1 MKKLVLVIALLA
13 VAPAALATNGYF
25 THGNGTLS
33 KSMAGGGVALPREAM
48 DTANNPAAA
57 AFVRSGASASLALFS
72 PDRQY
77 TVSGDP
83 TGYPQTFGLTR
94 GTVESKSNYF
104 PMPALA
110 LNYRPND
117 TTGLAMSVIARGG
130 MNTNYHASTFYGA
143 NQTGVDLA
151 QMFLSGTYAKK
162 LGANHALGISLIGV
176 GQRFKASGL
185 EAFAAFSQEP
195 ECLTGNGY
203 EYSYGAGVQVGYLGY
218 LTNQLSIGATFT
230 PQIAMTE
237 FDGYCG
243 LFADEGSFDIPAAVS
258 AGVAYRA
265 TENVTFAAD
274 YQRIHYSDV
283 GAVGSHLFPNLVQAP
298 LGSENGAGFGW
309 DDVNVVKVGVAWQA
323 TPVWMFSAGYS
334 KANQPIPDSEVLF
347 NILAPGVIEQHI
359 TLGASK
365 TLGNRPGRFN
375 VALMYAPTQT
385 VKGANP
391 LEAPGAQE
399 IELKMNE
406 WEIEFGY
413 TFDF

>member
-1 MKKLVLVIALLA
+1 MKKLIPVLALLA
-13 VAPAALATNGYF
+13 LAPVALATNGYF

-33 KSMAGGGVALPREAM
+33 KSMGGAGLALPREAL
-48 DTANNPAAA
+48 DTSNNPAAA
-57 AFVRSGASASLALFS
+57 AFVERSASASLALFS

-77 TVSGDP
+77 TVIGNP

-94 GTVESKSNYF
+94 GTVTSDSNYF
-104 PMPALA
+104 PMPALGV
-110 LNYRPND
+110 NFRPND
-117 TTGLAMSVIARGG
+117 TTGIAISAIARGG
-130 MNTNYHASTFYGA
+130 MNTNYHAPTFHGA
-143 NQTGVDLA
+143 SQTGVDLA

-162 LGANHALGISLIGV
+162 LSENHALGISLIGV

-185 EAFAAFSQEP
+185 EAFALFSQDP
-195 ECLTGNGY
+195 ESLTGNGY

-218 LTNQLSIGATFT
+218 LTRRFSVGAQWT
-230 PQIAMTE
+230 PRIAMSE
-237 FDGYCG
+237 FDDYRG
-243 LFADEGSFDIPAAVS
+243 LFAGDGSFDIPGS
-258 AGVAYRA
+258 AGAGIAYRV
-265 TENVTFAAD
+265 TDTVTFAAD

-283 GAVGSHLFPNLVQAP
+283 SAVGSHLLPNLMQAP
-298 LGSENGAGFGW
+298 LGSATGPGFGW
-309 DDVNVVKVGVAWQA
+309 DDVNVIKVGVAWQA
-323 TPVWMFSAGYS
+323 TPVWMFSAGFS

-365 TLGNRPGRFN
+365 TLGDRPGKFN
-375 VALMYAPTQT
+375 IALMYAPTQT

-391 LEAPGAQE
+391 LEAPGAQQ